1 MKLKLLAT
9 AAIGA
14 AALAMGNA
22 PEGSLGLMGQAAAQA
37 AQVRPEVGKHLK
49 AASDLLKANKAAEAM
64 AKVREAE
71 GVPGRNA
78 EENATLEQLRLS
90 AASRLG
96 DADSMVKA
104 VDALKAAGKLP
115 AAQQL
120 QYTEYIAGTY
130 LRAGNGAKALE
141 WANKYFAAGGNSAA
155 MKQVQTQA
163 QLRSGDVGAVLKDT
177 LADIQADEKAGRTP
191 AKDKLDLLLWAAN
204 KKGDGATESLA
215 VQKLLNH
222 YPTKQ
227 LWSQVLGSLQ
237 SKKGF
242 SSRFALDVAR
252 LKLATDNLKD
262 ANDYMELAQLAAQA
276 GFPDEGK
283 AVVNKG
289 FANKILVPEADNNRP
304 KRLDDLLNK
313 RIAEAKAAQAQAE
326 KDARAAREGDALV
339 KLGLALAQRGQ
350 GAAGV
355 KLVEEGIAKGN
366 LKRPEDAKLYLG
378 LAQFTAGDAAK
389 AQQTWRTVRGT
400 DGAADLAGL
409 WAVYARS
416 AKK

>member
-14 AALAMGNA
+14 AALVMGQA
-22 PEGSLGLMGQAAAQA
+22 PEGSLGLMGQAA

-141 WANKYFAAGGNSAA
+141 WANRYFAAGGNSAA

-191 AKDKLDLLLWAAN
+191 SKDKLDLLLWAAN

-378 LAQFTAGDAAK
+378 LAQFTAGETAK
-389 AQQTWRTVRGT
+389 AQQTWRTVKGT